1 MKKNRRLSRS
11 DVTWITVAVLLVLL
25 RFWWIPGDNGSVT
38 DSYSNAVDGKLGVYR
53 VLSALFP
60 DVRRETGSLIP
71 QQRCVLLLAGPDR
84 YPSEAEQ
91 LALSRFVNDG
101 GCLIFAPGYDSPE
114 TSLTPLQIS
123 TSARPD
129 AALNSSVTSAIAA
142 STVAGPGPAAG
153 PGSSENEDV
162 PSGGSGDGPVDEAG
176 AVKASETSPVAE
188 GQVDSGTT
196 ESTTSGGS
204 GSAGNV
210 GTAVNLPGELKRS
223 MLLTAQ
229 SSLIEGSVS
238 FYSRAIVN
246 TEGEDWE
253 TLVTDGTGGVQV
265 AVRRHGR
272 GSIVVSASPDV
283 FSNRSLL
290 QPLNGRLV
298 VRLVERGMRAE
309 GSATGA
315 LTGGMPVVISEYL
328 NASDSYQSVG
338 ALLSP
343 ALRPATLQI
352 LLVAVLGVWLAF
364 YSFGPA
370 RNRITGQRRTLSESA
385 EAVGNLQYQ
394 LNDGGTVVR
403 GYLEYVSNQLRRRHG
418 SLVRLDDTDG
428 LVARTG
434 MSADEIRRELADIR
448 TLAYAER
455 VAPVSAARAVR
466 WLCRLQQRLS
476 GIRGRDAE
484 PVAGRSEAK

>member
-25 RFWWIPGDNGSVT
+25 QFWWIPGDNGSAT

-60 DVRRETGSLIP
+60 EVRRETGRLIP
-71 QQRCVLLLAGPDR
+71 QQPSVLLLAGADR
-84 YPSEAEQ
+84 SPSEAEQ
-91 LALSRFVNDG
+91 MELSRFVNDG

-114 TSLTPLQIS
+114 TSLAPLQIS
-123 TSARPD
+123 TSRRPD
-129 AALNSSVTSAIAA
+129 AELNAQVTSAIG
-142 STVAGPGPAAG
+142 TNPVVGPDPAAG
-153 PGSSENEDV
+153 SGSSENGDV
-162 PSGGSGDGPVDEAG
+162 PTDGGPEELQDEAG
-176 AVKASETSPVAE
+176 STTASATPPVSD

-196 ESTTSGGS
+196 ESTTSGVS
-204 GSAGNV
+204 GPAAQIGP
-210 GTAVNLPGELKRS
+210 AVTPPGALRRS
-223 MLLTAQ
+223 MLLTAE
-229 SSLIEGSVS
+229 SSLVEGSIR

-246 TEGEDWE
+246 TEGEGWE
-253 TLVTDGTGGVQV
+253 TLVTDEAGGVQV

-272 GSIVVSASPDV
+272 GCIVVSASPDV

-290 QPLNGRLV
+290 QPLNSRMV

-309 GSATGA
+309 STAAGT
-315 LTGGMPVVISEYL
+315 LTVGMPVVISEYL
-328 NASDSYQSVG
+328 NASDSYRSVG

-352 LLVAVLGVWLAF
+352 LLVAILGIWLSF
-364 YSFGPA
+364 YRFGPA
-370 RNRITGQRRTLSESA
+370 RNRMTGQRRTLSESA

-428 LVARTG
+428 IVARTG

-448 TLAYAER
+448 TLASAER

-476 GIRGRDAE
+476 GIRGRAAE
-484 PVAGRSEAK
+484 PFAGRSDAK

>member
-1 MKKNRRLSRS
+1 MKKKRRLSRS

-25 RFWWIPGDNGSVT
+25 QFWWIPGDNGSAT

-60 DVRRETGSLIP
+60 DVRRETGRLIP
-71 QQRCVLLLAGPDR
+71 QQPSVLLLAGADR
-84 YPSEAEQ
+84 SPTEAEQ
-91 LALSRFVNDG
+91 LELSRFVSDG

-114 TSLTPLQIS
+114 TSLAPLHIS
-123 TSARPD
+123 TSERPD
-129 AALNSSVTSAIAA
+129 AALNSSVTSAIAT
-142 STVAGPGPAAG
+142 SPVVGPGPAAG
-153 PGSSENEDV
+153 AGSSENGDV
-162 PSGGSGDGPVDEAG
+162 PSGGSGEGPVEEAG
-176 AVKASETSPVAE
+176 AVTASETPPNAD
-188 GQVDSGTT
+188 GQVDSGTA

-204 GSAGNV
+204 GSGAQNGPAVTTAGNLRR
-210 GTAVNLPGELKRS
+210 A
-223 MLLTAQ
+223 MLLTAG
-229 SSLIEGSVS
+229 SSLIEGSVR

-246 TEGEDWE
+246 TQGEDWE
-253 TLVTDGTGGVQV
+253 TLVTDESGSVQV

-272 GSIVVSASPDV
+272 GWIVVSASPDV
-283 FSNRSLL
+283 FSNRSLV
-290 QPLNGRLV
+290 QPLNCRLV
-298 VRLVERGMRAE
+298 VRLVERGMRTD
-309 GSATGA
+309 SAAAGG
-315 LTGGMPVVISEYL
+315 LVGGMPVVISEYL
-328 NASDSYQSVG
+328 NASDSYRSVG

-343 ALRPATLQI
+343 ALRLATLQI
-352 LLVAVLGVWLAF
+352 LLVAVLGVWLSF
-364 YSFGPA
+364 YRFGPA
-370 RNRITGQRRTLSESA
+370 RNRMTDQRRALSESA

-418 SLVRLDDTDG
+418 SLVRLDDTEG

-448 TLAYAER
+448 TLASAER

-476 GIRGRDAE
+476 GIRGRHAE
-484 PVAGRSEAK
+484 PVAGRSAAK